1 MKIIKIMK
9 IIPEKEEILR
19 NWMNQLNNERNNE
32 AIESLKRENISRESL
47 YFFQFTDRK
56 YLIFFAESDGEI
68 LEADTSLLINKE
80 HQKILSETIERV
92 ICLPECLYDFK
103 LP

>member
-1 MKIIKIMK
+1 MK

-56 YLIFFAESDGEI
+56 YLIFFAES
-68 LEADTSLLINKE
+68 
-80 HQKILSETIERV
+80 
-92 ICLPECLYDFK
+92 
-103 LP
+103 